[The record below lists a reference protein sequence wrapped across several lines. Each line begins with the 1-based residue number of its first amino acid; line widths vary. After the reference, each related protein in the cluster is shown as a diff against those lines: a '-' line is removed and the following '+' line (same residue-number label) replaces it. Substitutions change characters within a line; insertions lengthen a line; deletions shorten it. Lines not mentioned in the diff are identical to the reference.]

1 MSMRRFTTTLI
12 GTSALAIA
20 FAASGNAQSLGQSFE
35 IRPYAGAYIPTG
47 DQRDL
52 LEDAVLAGAQASWRV
67 MPQLAITGTFGWT
80 PSKDRV
86 RPGDETLDLFQY
98 DIGGEFRVPSL
109 YNAGSWDITPFVGL
123 GVGARTYDYRDLDAV
138 DAKTNVAGY
147 GTLGAEVGFGRLGLR
162 LEARDYVSRFEPL
175 SGSDDAVTRNDLT
188 VAAGLTVRF

>member
-1 MSMRRFTTTLI
+1 MSMRRITTTLL

-20 FAASGNAQSLGQSFE
+20 FATSGNAQSVGQSFE

-52 LEDAVLAGAQASWRV
+52 LEDAVLAGAQASWRL
-67 MPQLAITGTFGWT
+67 MPQFAITGTFGWT
-80 PSKDRV
+80 PSKDRI

-98 DIGGEFRVPSL
+98 DIGGEFRAPSM
-109 YNAGSWDITPFVGL
+109 YSSGSLDLTPFVGL
-123 GVGARTYDYRDLDAV
+123 GIGARTYDYRDLDAI

-162 LEARDYVSRFEPL
+162 LEARDYVSRFEAL
-175 SGSDDAVTRNDLT
+175 GGNDEAVTRNDVT